1 MFMKRLSTIATAV
14 VVAGCQWGPSPTDA
28 VEALIEAIGAR
39 DSVAIARYAN
49 IARVAE
55 SSVDPLIEA
64 AGMMSELGMTGP
76 GGQSGE
82 MAMQMLEQFRPMLAP
97 LMEQMFWQ
105 MLLDPDSFRQGP
117 FAGILGGETLAFDRI
132 SEAYQGVAYERK
144 VENDRRIVGIDLSS
158 EADSSNV
165 LELVMERGEDT
176 WRMVGFADLLGEI
189 EEMIETQR

>member
-64 AGMMSELGMTGP
+64 AGMMSTSDDCVRRVP
-76 GGQSGE
+76 RS
-82 MAMQMLEQFRPMLAP
+82 AFSPSTKMLM
-97 LMEQMFWQ
+97 
-105 MLLDPDSFRQGP
+105 
-117 FAGILGGETLAFDRI
+117 
-132 SEAYQGVAYERK
+132 
-144 VENDRRIVGIDLSS
+144 
-158 EADSSNV
+158 
-165 LELVMERGEDT
+165 
-176 WRMVGFADLLGEI
+176 
-189 EEMIETQR
+189 

>member
-1 MFMKRLSTIATAV
+1 MFMKPLSAIATLV
-14 VVAGCQWGPSPTDA
+14 VVAGCWGPSPTDA
-28 VEALIEAIGAR
+28 VDALIEAIGAR
-39 DSVAIARYAN
+39 DSVAIARYAD

-82 MAMQMLEQFRPMLAP
+82 MAVQMLEQFRPMLAP

-105 MLLDPDSFRQGP
+105 MLLDPDSFRRGP

-144 VENDRRIVGIDLSS
+144 DENDRRIVGIDLSS

-176 WRMVGFADLLGEI
+176 WQMVGFVDLLGKI
-189 EEMIETQR
+189 EEMIEKQR